1 MKNMKERLGRGERGF
16 TLVELIIVIAIIG
29 ILAAIAVPLITNN
42 LGDARQ
48 RAYSAETEQ
57 IQAAVDAQYGAP
69 GNTRFQGTRQYAI
82 MGVDQTGST
91 DLWSDSDSSTSLT
104 SPGNPVRGTAGGS
117 PVWVDSDSDGDRNIS
132 TEENLNA
139 EAYSAGATAG
149 GWHVVKVTKQVTEYV
164 VDTRD
169 YFVDFDKLISGGYL
183 PDVPESASLD
193 NRPSG
198 SSNVYDGSY
207 SWYVDTNGRVKS
219 LLYFFPVATN
229 SGYQEVFP

>member
-1 MKNMKERLGRGERGF
+1 MNNMKERLSGGERGF

-117 PVWVDSDSDGDRNIS
+117 PVWLDSDSDGDRNIS

-139 EAYSAGATAG
+139 DRGGADHPGSAAAAACPLPPSCPQALPPTRNARGRGAPPARRRS
-149 GWHVVKVTKQVTEYV
+149 E
-164 VDTRD
+164 
-169 YFVDFDKLISGGYL
+169 
-183 PDVPESASLD
+183 
-193 NRPSG
+193 
-198 SSNVYDGSY
+198 
-207 SWYVDTNGRVKS
+207 
-219 LLYFFPVATN
+219 
-229 SGYQEVFP
+229 